1 MPSPVV
7 FASRVWLRCEWQPHQ
22 PGVASNPTDCA
33 DTGAATVTR
42 AYNGADQPVT
52 GANGQGSYVYDP
64 LGRQTSIPAADTT
77 KPANG
82 AMSLAYYDSDAA
94 QSVAQGDVKAHAG
107 PWAPGQ

>member
-1 MPSPVV
+1 M
-7 FASRVWLRCEWQPHQ
+7 
-22 PGVASNPTDCA
+22 
-33 DTGAATVTR
+33 TR